1 MRKTIGRLSR
11 GFCGSSYRGPP
22 RFRLTSVND
31 NSALYRAAAL
41 RSAVALGRRQSAP
54 GAAAAAAAESAA
66 RWGEGGERII

>member
-54 GAAAAAAAESAA
+54 GAAAAVCCEV
-66 RWGEGGERII
+66 G